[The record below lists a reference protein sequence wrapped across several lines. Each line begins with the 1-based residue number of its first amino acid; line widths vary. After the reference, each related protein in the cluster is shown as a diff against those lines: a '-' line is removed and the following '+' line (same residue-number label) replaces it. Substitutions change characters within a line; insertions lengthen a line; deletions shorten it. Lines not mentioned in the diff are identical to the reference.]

1 MPGGWR
7 KGRVLLSEAHSAL
20 LLGAQSG
27 ECRVIGGK
35 GPGGS
40 WAEEDTAW
48 LMVQKGRGE
57 EGEKKHLAGF
67 SYQHPSHEI
76 NKSGVRF
83 SQTWLRILTL
93 PHLLCVATDELLTS
107 GPFLLYKIRLF
118 MPISQSKHV

>member
-1 MPGGWR
+1 MF
-7 KGRVLLSEAHSAL
+7 RVVAGFLPSPSVFSHSI
-20 LLGAQSG
+20 SSYWWWW
-27 ECRVIGGK
+27 CRVIGGK

-107 GPFLLYKIRLF
+107 GPFLLYKIGLF